1 MSLFS
6 KPKIIIWPK
15 TKTVEL
21 YIDRK
26 ENNTLS
32 FDLDL
37 WQKCND
43 KDLESL
49 SLYFRQNKFSS
60 ISVLVPDDVVFTKS
74 FTYDSKIESIDKKEV
89 IGLAANLVN
98 FPIDPD
104 AIEYKLTQSTD
115 KTIIQAFIYDK
126 PKLDQLKSN
135 LNIIGIGVNKF
146 ISVSTAISNTIS
158 SIYKQEFFLIYPL
171 NDQEYTLL
179 LSKDNSVYLT
189 VNLKGPSLDI
199 QKIIN
204 YSNFYFSNITQKI
217 YVPEGRDLEIIT
229 TTQMD
234 KTLYSESQIAQSLSK
249 ASNLPLPV
257 LGEITN
263 SASVNTDIISTP
275 NNISSQTKM
284 ENKKRNI
291 LPIIAI
297 FIFTAALGS
306 VGAWFIFNKNSSE
319 VASPASTSETS
330 EPTIAPTAT
339 ATPKPTVAEIE
350 KDIKIQI
357 LNATEI
363 NGQAATLK
371 AKLVALGFK
380 NINVG
385 NAKETATENSVQ
397 VKSASTSAYFESKLS
412 SDFPATYTE
421 DLKSSSTYDAV
432 FVIGTDLSSMS
443 SSTSSTDEN
452 EEETTPTVTKTT
464 TKSAT
469 PTVTKAATKSA
480 TPTAEEE

>member
-6 KPKIIIWPK
+6 KPKLIIWPK
-15 TKTVEL
+15 TKIVEL

-32 FDLDL
+32 FDLNL

-43 KDLESL
+43 KDLEAL

-60 ISVLVPDDVVFTKS
+60 ISVLVPDDIVFTKS
-74 FTYDSKIESIDKKEV
+74 FTYDSKIDNIDKKEV
-89 IGLAANLVN
+89 ISLATNLVN

-104 AIEYKLTQSTD
+104 AIEYKLTQIAD

-146 ISVSTAISNTIS
+146 TSVSTAISNTIS

-179 LSKDNSVYLT
+179 LSKNNSVYLT
-189 VNLKGPSLDI
+189 VNIKGPSLDI
-199 QKIIN
+199 QKVVN
-204 YSNFYFSNITQKI
+204 YSTFYFSNVTKKI
-217 YVPEGRDLEIIT
+217 YIPEGRDLEIIT
-229 TTQMD
+229 TTEMD
-234 KTLYSESQIAQSLSK
+234 KTFYDEAQIAQSLSK

-257 LGEITN
+257 LGEMT
-263 SASVNTDIISTP
+263 SSVSINTDIINSP
-275 NNISSQTKM
+275 NNISSSSTKM

-291 LPIIAI
+291 LPIIAV
-297 FIFTAALGS
+297 FIFTAAIAS
-306 VGAWFIFNKNSSE
+306 VGMWFILNKNSSE
-319 VASPASTSETS
+319 IASPTSTSEETS
-330 EPTIAPTAT
+330 QTTVAPTAT
-339 ATPKPTVAEIE
+339 ATPKPTIAEID

-371 AKLVALGFK
+371 AKLIALGFE

-385 NAKETATENSVQ
+385 NAKATATENSIQ
-397 VKSASTSAYFESKLS
+397 VKSASTSAYFESKLDT
-412 SDFPATYTE
+412 DFPATYTT
-421 DLKSSSTYDAV
+421 DLKSTSTYDAV
-432 FVIGTDLSSMS
+432 FTIGTDLSSMS
-443 SSTSSTDEN
+443 SSTTSTASD
-452 EEETTPTVTKTT
+452 EETTPTVTKAA
-464 TKSAT
+464 TKSTT

-480 TPTAEEE
+480 TTE

>member
-6 KPKIIIWPK
+6 KPKLIIWPK
-15 TKTVEL
+15 TKVVEL

-32 FDLDL
+32 FDLNL

-43 KDLESL
+43 KDLEAL
-49 SLYFRQNKFSS
+49 SLYFRQNKFDS

-74 FTYDSKIESIDKKEV
+74 FTYDSKIDNIDKKEV
-89 IGLAANLVN
+89 ISLATNLVN

-104 AIEYKLTQSTD
+104 AIEYKLTQAND

-146 ISVSTAISNTIS
+146 TSVSTAISNTIS

-179 LSKDNSVYLT
+179 LSKNNSVYLT

-204 YSNFYFSNITQKI
+204 YSTFYFSNITQKI
-217 YVPEGRDLEIIT
+217 YIPEGRDLEITT

-257 LGEITN
+257 LGEIT
-263 SASVNTDIISTP
+263 SSVLINADIISSP
-275 NNISSQTKM
+275 NNISSSSTKM

-291 LPIIAI
+291 LPIIAV
-297 FIFTAALGS
+297 FIFTAALAS
-306 VGAWFIFNKNSSE
+306 VGAWFFLNKNSGE
-319 VASPASTSETS
+319 VASPTSTSEETS
-330 EPTIAPTAT
+330 QPTVAPTAT
-339 ATPKPTVAEIE
+339 ATPKPTIAEIE

-397 VKSASTSAYFESKLS
+397 VKSASTSAYFESKLDT
-412 SDFPATYTE
+412 DFPATYTAE
-421 DLKSSSTYDAV
+421 LKSNATYDAV
-432 FVIGTDLSSMS
+432 FTIGTDLSSMS
-443 SSTSSTDEN
+443 SSTSSTASD
-452 EEETTPTVTKTT
+452 EET
-464 TKSAT
+464 T
-469 PTVTKAATKSA
+469 PTVTKAATKSTTTTVTKAA
-480 TPTAEEE
+480 TKSATTTVSE

>member
-1 MSLFS
+1 
-6 KPKIIIWPK
+6 
-15 TKTVEL
+15 
-21 YIDRK
+21 
-26 ENNTLS
+26 
-32 FDLDL
+32 
-37 WQKCND
+37 
-43 KDLESL
+43 
-49 SLYFRQNKFSS
+49 
-60 ISVLVPDDVVFTKS
+60 
-74 FTYDSKIESIDKKEV
+74 
-89 IGLAANLVN
+89 
-98 FPIDPD
+98 
-104 AIEYKLTQSTD
+104 
-115 KTIIQAFIYDK
+115 
-126 PKLDQLKSN
+126 
-135 LNIIGIGVNKF
+135 
-146 ISVSTAISNTIS
+146 
-158 SIYKQEFFLIYPL
+158 
-171 NDQEYTLL
+171 
-179 LSKDNSVYLT
+179 
-189 VNLKGPSLDI
+189 KGPSLDI

-257 LGEITN
+257 LGEMT
-263 SASVNTDIISTP
+263 SSVLINADIIVSP
-275 NNISSQTKM
+275 NNISSSSTKM

-291 LPIIAI
+291 LPIIAV
-297 FIFTAALGS
+297 FIFTAALAS
-306 VGAWFIFNKNSSE
+306 VGAWFVLNKNSGE
-319 VASPASTSETS
+319 VASPTGTSEETS
-330 EPTIAPTAT
+330 QPTVAPTAT
-339 ATPKPTVAEIE
+339 ATPKPTIAEIE

-385 NAKETATENSVQ
+385 NAKETATENSIQ

-432 FVIGTDLSSMS
+432 FTIGTDLSSMS
-443 SSTSSTDEN
+443 SSTTSTSD
-452 EEETTPTVTKTT
+452 EETTPTVTKTV
-464 TKSAT
+464 TKSVT

-480 TPTAEEE
+480 TPTVSE

>member
-6 KPKIIIWPK
+6 KPKLIIWPK
-15 TKTVEL
+15 AKTVEL

-43 KDLESL
+43 KDLEAL
-49 SLYFRQNKFSS
+49 SLYFRQNKFGS

-74 FTYDSKIESIDKKEV
+74 FTYDSKIDNIDKKEV
-89 IGLAANLVN
+89 ISLAANLVN

-104 AIEYKLTQSTD
+104 AIEYQLTQTDD

-135 LNIIGIGVNKF
+135 LNTIGVSVNKF
-146 ISVSTAISNTIS
+146 TSVSTAISNTIS
-158 SIYKQEFFLIYPL
+158 SIYKQDFFLIYPL

-179 LSKDNSVYLT
+179 LSKNNSVYLT
-189 VNLKGPSLDI
+189 NNLKGPSLDI
-199 QKIIN
+199 QKIVN
-204 YSNFYFSNITQKI
+204 YSTFYFSNVTKKI
-217 YVPEGRDLEIIT
+217 YIPEGRDLEIIT
-229 TTQMD
+229 TTEMD
-234 KTLYSESQIAQSLSK
+234 KTLYDEAQIAQNLSK

-257 LGEITN
+257 LGEMTG
-263 SASVNTDIISTP
+263 SVSINTDIINSS
-275 NNISSQTKM
+275 NNISSSSTKM

-291 LPIIAI
+291 LPIIAV
-297 FIFTAALGS
+297 FIFTAALAS
-306 VGAWFIFNKNSSE
+306 VGVWFVLNKNSSE
-319 VASPASTSETS
+319 VTSPASTSEEVSQT
-330 EPTIAPTAT
+330 TIVPTAT
-339 ATPKPTVAEIE
+339 ETPKPTIAEIE

-357 LNATEI
+357 LNATKI

-385 NAKETATENSVQ
+385 NAKETATENSIQ

-412 SDFPATYTE
+412 TDFPATYTD
-421 DLKSSSTYDAV
+421 DLKSTSTYDAV
-432 FVIGTDLSSMS
+432 FTIGTDLSSIS
-443 SSTSSTDEN
+443 SSTSSTTSD
-452 EEETTPTVTKTT
+452 EET
-464 TKSAT
+464 T

-480 TPTAEEE
+480 TPAAEEE

>member
-6 KPKIIIWPK
+6 KPKLIIWPK
-15 TKTVEL
+15 AKTVEL

-32 FDLDL
+32 FDLNL

-49 SLYFRQNKFSS
+49 SLYFRQNKFDSV
-60 ISVLVPDDVVFTKS
+60 SVLVPDDVVFIKS

-89 IGLAANLVN
+89 ISLAANLVN

-104 AIEYKLTQSTD
+104 ALEYKLAQVND

-126 PKLDQLKSN
+126 PKLDQLKAN
-135 LNIIGIGVNKF
+135 LDIIGIGVNKF
-146 ISVSTAISNTIS
+146 TPVSSAISNTIS

-189 VNLKGPSLDI
+189 ANLKGPSLDI
-199 QKIIN
+199 QKIVN
-204 YSNFYFSNITQKI
+204 YSNFYFSSLTQKI
-217 YVPEGRDLEIIT
+217 YVPEGHDLEIIT

-234 KTLYSESQIAQSLSK
+234 KTFYSEEQIAQSLSK

-257 LGEITN
+257 LGEMT
-263 SASVNTDIISTP
+263 ASVSNNAVIINSP
-275 NNISSQTKM
+275 NNISSSSIKM
-284 ENKKRNI
+284 ENKKRNF
-291 LPIIAI
+291 LPIIAV
-297 FIFTAALGS
+297 FIFTAALAS
-306 VGAWFIFNKNSSE
+306 VAIWYVLNKNSSE
-319 VASPASTSETS
+319 EEVTTPAGETVAEVTSTPTAIPTVK
-330 EPTIAPTAT
+330 PTI
-339 ATPKPTVAEIE
+339 AEIE

-371 AKLVALGFK
+371 AQLVALGFTD
-380 NINVG
+380 ISVG
-385 NAKETATENSVQ
+385 NAKASATENSVQ
-397 VKSASTSAYFESKLS
+397 VKSASTSAYFESKMATG
-412 SDFPATYTE
+412 FPATYTE
-421 DLKSSSTYDAV
+421 DLKTTSTYDAV
-432 FVIGTDLSSMS
+432 FTIGTDLSAT
-443 SSTSSTDEN
+443 STSATSKV
-452 EEETTPTVTKTT
+452 TPTVSTKT
-464 TKSAT
+464 AT
-469 PTVTKAATKSA
+469 PSVTKAATKT
-480 TPTAEEE
+480 TPTLSE

>member
-6 KPKIIIWPK
+6 KPKLIIWPK
-15 TKTVEL
+15 AKVVEL

-43 KDLESL
+43 KDLEAL
-49 SLYFRQNKFSS
+49 SLYFRQNKFGS

-74 FTYDSKIESIDKKEV
+74 FTYDSKIDNIDKKEV
-89 IGLAANLVN
+89 ISLAANLVN

-104 AIEYKLTQSTD
+104 AIEYQLTQTAD

-135 LNIIGIGVNKF
+135 LNTIGVSVNKF
-146 ISVSTAISNTIS
+146 TSVSTAISNTIS
-158 SIYKQEFFLIYPL
+158 SVYKQEFFLIYPL

-199 QKIIN
+199 QKIVN
-204 YSNFYFSNITQKI
+204 YSTFYFSNVTKKI
-217 YVPEGRDLEIIT
+217 YIPEGRDLEIIT
-229 TTQMD
+229 TTEMD
-234 KTLYSESQIAQSLSK
+234 KTLYDEAQIAQNLSK

-257 LGEITN
+257 LGEMT
-263 SASVNTDIISTP
+263 SSVSINTDIINSP
-275 NNISSQTKM
+275 NNISSSSTKM

-291 LPIIAI
+291 LPIIAV
-297 FIFTAALGS
+297 FIFTAALAA
-306 VGAWFIFNKNSSE
+306 VGAWFVLNKNSGE
-319 VASPASTSETS
+319 VTSPASTSEEVSQT
-330 EPTIAPTAT
+330 TIVPTAT
-339 ATPKPTVAEIE
+339 ETPKPTIAEIE

-357 LNATEI
+357 LNATDI

-371 AKLVALGFK
+371 AKLVNLGFK

-385 NAKETATENSVQ
+385 NAKETATENSIQ
-397 VKSASTSAYFESKLS
+397 VKSASTSAYFESKLDT
-412 SDFPATYTE
+412 DFPATYTD
-421 DLKSSSTYDAV
+421 DLKSTSTYDAV
-432 FVIGTDLSSMS
+432 FTIGTDLSSMS
-443 SSTSSTDEN
+443 SSTSSAEIDE
-452 EEETTPTVTKTT
+452 E
-464 TKSAT
+464 
-469 PTVTKAATKSA
+469 
-480 TPTAEEE
+480 